1 MTKGTSPQPVV
12 GIVGGIGSGK
22 SLVASM
28 LAEMGGRVIDADAV
42 GHAMLRRPETV
53 AALTERFGPRILDEA
68 GRIDRRRL
76 AGIVFE
82 DPEALAALNA
92 VVHPPMK
99 EELAARIAALRADR
113 AFDGP
118 VILDAAVLLETDW
131 HELCDV
137 IVFVDAPPDQR
148 LARVAASRGWSAD
161 ELGRREKNQK
171 CLDFKRSQAHYIV
184 RNNSSESHLRQQVCL
199 LYQSLVA

>member
-1 MTKGTSPQPVV
+1 MV
-12 GIVGGIGSGK
+12 GLVGGIGSGK

-28 LAEMGGRVIDADAV
+28 LAEMGGRVIDADGV
-42 GHAMLRRPETV
+42 GHAVLRRPGII
-53 AALTERFGPRILDEA
+53 AALAERFGRGILDAE
-68 GRIDRRRL
+68 GQIDRRRL
-76 AGIVFE
+76 AGIAFE

-92 VVHPPMK
+92 VVHPLMT
-99 EELAARIAALRADR
+99 EELAARIAALRADP

-137 IVFVDAPPDQR
+137 IVFVDAPR
-148 LARVAASRGWSAD
+148 EERRARVASSRGWSAD
-161 ELGRREKNQK
+161 ELARREKNQK

-184 RNNSSESHLRQQVCL
+184 RNNSSESRLRQQVRL